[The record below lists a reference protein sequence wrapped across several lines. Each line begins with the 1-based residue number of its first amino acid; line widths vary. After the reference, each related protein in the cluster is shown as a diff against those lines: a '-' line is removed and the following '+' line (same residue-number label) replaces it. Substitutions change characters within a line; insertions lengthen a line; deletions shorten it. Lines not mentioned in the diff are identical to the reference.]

1 MQNPWLDLPAFPPFI
16 VPVDADLLT
25 LHGRFPPGRCELK
38 LDLLPQP
45 WTGNVNTAEVFM
57 LALNPGFSPDDYLE
71 VRNPD

>member
-1 MQNPWLDLPAFPPFI
+1 MRT
-16 VPVDADLLT
+16 LT
-25 LHGRFPPGRCELK
+25 RHGRFPPGRCELK